1 VIIVCLMY
9 LASSWDIVKIK
20 AVLHR
25 K

>member
-1 VIIVCLMY
+1 MY